1 MTRKLFNWVNFKLLS
16 NGEGEYKTPSSKQAA
31 QVSEEVTKC
40 NELTSFPKPS
50 SLIVSLFTMGSWTL
64 MGHQTPHKEP

>member
-1 MTRKLFNWVNFKLLS
+1 MEKR
-16 NGEGEYKTPSSKQAA
+16 EYKTPSSKQAA